1 MEGVMSWYQ
10 FAVFVFAMIMV
21 NVLTQAVVR
30 GFFGYN
36 DKGGNGDNGKRY
48 VNQQTFSYKIDDIV
62 KSICELRDEM
72 KDKVHE
78 NVCQVKMEKLEVIIS
93 EIRKRLD
100 SIEAKLDKMIHER
113 Q

>member
-30 GFFGYN
+30 GFFGS

-62 KSICELRDEM
+62 KSICELREEM
-72 KDKVHE
+72 EDKVHE